1 MPWPTCAP
9 LKNFAHS
16 LTHLGTCLSLAGLR
30 MSCQHI
36 SEGSASGFLCQI
48 SGPRSSL
55 GLTLRTYTLTC
66 FRRVSTFHHPIPAP
80 PSLQTVVGWL
90 QKNETTIIGVAGGF
104 IQTQLGIIYF
114 GDQRVPLVTL
124 ASALERAD
132 FGKNL
137 ADGEVTEV

>member
-1 MPWPTCAP
+1 MSLPCWTPNELSTHFRGKCQRISLPDFWPEVVAWSDPQDLYFDMFLEGCR
-9 LKNFAHS
+9 HS
-16 LTHLGTCLSLAGLR
+16 
-30 MSCQHI
+30 I
-36 SEGSASGFLCQI
+36 
-48 SGPRSSL
+48 
-55 GLTLRTYTLTC
+55 
-66 FRRVSTFHHPIPAP
+66 IPAP

-114 GDQRVPLVTL
+114 GDQRVPLVAL

-132 FGKNL
+132 FGKNS